1 MSRRAPSFAA
11 VLLVL
16 VSVAPVSAGPGPW
29 GLTPGQWYSEFRG
42 SMFTA
47 DSWHTDEGD
56 RIGLYG
62 GGTVE
67 QRTLLSYNE
76 LGWKKKTSFILGV
89 PLESITRRE
98 SPGTFMR
105 TETGLSDALI
115 GFRYQ
120 ISNGPTAVS
129 IQAEWKA
136 PLGYNRH
143 VLATHQDS
151 IRAGD
156 ASGNGD
162 SLNVD
167 FLRQTVP
174 PRLGEGQQDLGI
186 GIGVGKSLPGI
197 RSYAQA
203 FGGYRYRFDEPADQ
217 FVLNAEM
224 GFWLTH
230 TLMLGGR
237 YDGQM
242 ATGKGNVP
250 SDEVT
255 RHRVG
260 PRLVYRI
267 DDSIDLLIE
276 SLHTLSASNAYH
288 TDEVFVGMAFK
299 RSTLNRLQGALG
311 TLASP

>member
-1 MSRRAPSFAA
+1 MSRRAISF
-11 VLLVL
+11 VPFLLVL
-16 VSVAPVSAGPGPW
+16 VSVAPVSAGPW
-29 GLTPGQWYSEFRG
+29 GLAPGQWYSEFRG
-42 SMFTA
+42 SLFTA
-47 DSWHTDEGD
+47 DSWHNDAGD
-56 RIGLYG
+56 RLGLYG

-67 QRTLLSYNE
+67 QRTLVSYNE

-89 PLESITRRE
+89 PVKSISRRE
-98 SPGTFMR
+98 SPGSFQR
-105 TETGLSDALI
+105 TETGLGDALI

-120 ISNGPTAVS
+120 IKNGPTAVS
-129 IQAEWKA
+129 IQADWKA

-174 PRLGEGQQDLGI
+174 QRLGEGQQDLGI

-197 RSYAQA
+197 HAYAQA
-203 FGGYRYRFDEPADQ
+203 FGGYRYRFDDPADQ
-217 FVLNAEM
+217 FVTNAEV
-224 GFWLTH
+224 GFWLTRAF
-230 TLMLGGR
+230 LLGGR
-237 YDGQM
+237 YEGEI
-242 ATGKGNVP
+242 ATGKGNVK

-260 PRLVYRI
+260 PKLLYRI
-267 DDSIDLLIE
+267 DDSVDLFVE
-276 SLHTLSASNAYH
+276 SMHTARANNAFH
-288 TDEVFVGMAFK
+288 TDEIFVGAAFK
-299 RSTLNRLQGALG
+299 RSTLDRLQGALG